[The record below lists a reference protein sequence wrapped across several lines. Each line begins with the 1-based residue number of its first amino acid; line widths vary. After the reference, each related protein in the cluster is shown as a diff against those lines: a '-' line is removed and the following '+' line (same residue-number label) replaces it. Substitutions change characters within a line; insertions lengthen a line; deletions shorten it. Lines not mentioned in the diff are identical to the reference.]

1 MIAELKLDRID
12 QKVRKEGE
20 KLNDREMRKD
30 VKS

>member
-1 MIAELKLDRID
+1 MIGELKLDRID